1 MKKLISFE
9 HMNKSTEEL
18 YKLAFTD
25 QMTGCYNRNMLE
37 EMRSRLETMSL
48 YVTIVDIDGLKTI
61 NDTQG
66 HSAGDVYIQEVVEDM
81 RDISDCIFRLGGD
94 EFLIITDHP
103 VQFQMTHASV
113 GTVYKSHQTTLHEV
127 MKEADSRMYI
137 EKRVRKG
144 CLAR

>member
-1 MKKLISFE
+1 MKNLINFE
-9 HMNKSTEEL
+9 TMNKSTEEL

-37 EMRSRLETMSL
+37 ELRENLDGMAL
-48 YVTIVDIDGLKTI
+48 YVTIVDIDNLKTI

-66 HSAGDVYIQEVVEDM
+66 HSAGDAYIQSVVEDM
-81 RDISDCIFRLGGD
+81 RGLSDCIIRLGGD
-94 EFLIITDHP
+94 EFLLITKYP
-103 VQFQMTHASV
+103 VQFKMTHASL
-113 GTVYKSHQTTLHEV
+113 GTAYKRHLTSLHEA

-137 EKRVRKG
+137 EKRVKKG